1 MQRSDLERIADY
13 LWEIPQTFRRDMR
26 VPARVYASEK
36 MLDDILTDKALE
48 QAVNVTT
55 LPGIQKYSL
64 AMPDIHWGY
73 GFPVG
78 GIAATEY
85 PDGVISPGGIGFD
98 INCGVRLLASGKTF
112 GEMQAYLE
120 DLASAIYSEV
130 PSGVGRSG
138 RLTLKDPELDRVL
151 AEGARRMVELGYGE
165 PEDLQFQEAGGRLE
179 HADPEQVSPHAKNRG
194 RDQLGTMGAGNH
206 FVEVERVDRIYD
218 EASAQALGLWPGQV
232 TTLIHTGSRG
242 LGHQI
247 ATDFIKTML
256 RKMREYGIELP
267 DPQLAAVPLSKPEG
281 GRYFA
286 AMAAAANFAWANRQL
301 ITWQV
306 RKAWQNVLGV
316 GGGRLRVVY
325 DVAHN
330 IAKRETYDGK
340 DVLVHRKG
348 ATRAFGPGHPE
359 VPDAYRTVGQPV
371 LIPGSMGTASYVL
384 VGTTRTMIETF
395 GSTCHG
401 AGRRMS
407 RTAAKRQVR
416 GPELRDALAKQG
428 IAVRA
433 GSLSGLAEEAPIAYK
448 DVDAVVEV
456 VDAAGIAKRVARLVP
471 VAVIKG

>member
-1 MQRSDLERIADY
+1 MEKTNLKQITDY
-13 LWEIPQTFRRDMR
+13 LWEIPQSFRSDMR
-26 VPARVYASEK
+26 VPARVYASET
-36 MLDDILTDKALE
+36 MLDDILADKALE
-48 QAVNVTT
+48 QAVNVAT
-55 LPGIQKYSL
+55 LPGIQRYSL
-64 AMPDIHWGY
+64 VMPDVHWGY
-73 GFPVG
+73 GAPVG
-78 GIAATEY
+78 AVFATDV
-85 PDGVISPGGIGFD
+85 PNGVISPGSVGYD
-98 INCGVRLLASGKTF
+98 VNCGVRLLASEKRF
-112 GEMQAYLE
+112 DEVRPRLE
-120 DLASAIYSEV
+120 ELASAIYREV

-138 RLTLKDPELDRVL
+138 RLTLKDPELDQMLQR
-151 AEGARRMVELGYGE
+151 GAKRMVELGYGE
-165 PEDLQFQEAGGRLE
+165 PEDLQFQEAGGSLE
-179 HADPEQVSPHAKNRG
+179 DAQPEQVSSHAKNRG

-218 EASAQALGLWPGQV
+218 EAAAQALGLWPDQV
-232 TTLIHTGSRG
+232 TVLIHTGSRG
-242 LGHQI
+242 LGHQV

-281 GRYFA
+281 GRYFS

-301 ITWQV
+301 ITWEV

-316 GGGRLRVVY
+316 SGGRLRVVY

-330 IAKRETYDGK
+330 IAKRETYGGK
-340 DVLVHRKG
+340 DMLVHRKG

-359 VPDAYRTVGQPV
+359 VPAPYRDIGQPV

-384 VGTTRTMIETF
+384 VGTTRTMTETF

-407 RTAAKRQVR
+407 RTAAKRQVG
-416 GPELRDALAKQG
+416 GPELKDALAKQG

-471 VAVIKG
+471 VAVVKG